1 IYLVV
6 KKAAY
11 KETMISVL
19 VGFFAMSSIF
29 MLLGVDQVPNPL
41 WGMFSGGLL
50 FGAVFMATDPITS
63 PKTYLGRWIYGIM
76 IGAITV
82 VIRGFALFAGGI
94 MFAILIAN
102 VFVPIL
108 DVGVNQLKKRG
119 A

>member
-1 IYLVV
+1 
-6 KKAAY
+6 
-11 KETMISVL
+11 
-19 VGFFAMSSIF
+19 
-29 MLLGVDQVPNPL
+29 
-41 WGMFSGGLL
+41 
-50 FGAVFMATDPITS
+50 MATDPITS